1 MLSGKGCFGLPR
13 YINSPQCITLLFRK
27 FLLKLKKDDMG
38 CINMPLITS
47 QLEFWKRTFYCNLS
61 DNFLRCHFFSRHFRV
76 RGLQFWV
83 VENSVTLFLMRQFH
97 TFYKAT
103 FIYKLLATSTI
114 KVRIR
119 LAIFCLL
126 YIRNGQMNCNSYSCL
141 FLLPIAHFHLK
152 TTANVC

>member
-1 MLSGKGCFGLPR
+1 
-13 YINSPQCITLLFRK
+13 
-27 FLLKLKKDDMG
+27 MG

-47 QLEFWKRTFYCNLS
+47 QLEFWKRTFYSNLS

-126 YIRNGQMNCNSYSCL
+126 YIRNGQTATPYSYL
-141 FLLPIAHFHLK
+141 FVLPIALFHLK
-152 TTANVC
+152 TTANAC